1 MPSVEQVKLFV
12 GASVEET
19 QQAMTGM
26 RSVLDQLDR
35 ALAQLRLTAV
45 GSVHPSL
52 ADAIN
57 RMEQAKARIDEAHA
71 LAQGAVTAADDY
83 RAIA

>member
-1 MPSVEQVKLFV
+1 MPSVEQVKV
-12 GASVEET
+12 YIGASVDQT
-19 QQAMTGM
+19 QRAVLGM
-26 RSVLDQLDR
+26 RGVVDQLDQ

-52 ADAIN
+52 VDAIN
-57 RMEQAKARIDEAHA
+57 RLEQAKARVEEAQI
-71 LAQGAVTAADDY
+71 LAGGAADAADAY

>member
-1 MPSVEQVKLFV
+1 MPSVEEVKLYV
-12 GASVEET
+12 GASVDQT

-26 RSVLDQLDR
+26 RTVLDQLDR
-35 ALAQLRLTAV
+35 ALTQLRLTAV
-45 GSVHPSL
+45 GSVHPTL

-57 RMEQAKARIDEAHA
+57 RMEQAKARIDEAHV

-83 RAIA
+83 RALA